1 MKLAKTIQLDVSDN
15 HIYDH
20 PANPEEWA
28 IAGTFTFLD
37 GEPDHWSRKY
47 RFAFQSSWLGL
58 KSYGNST
65 FVQITKIPK
74 HEYEF
79 IIGSLAKHLIDK
91 YNAPNIVEAKNASK
105 KEIDDMALLCN
116 HPSGTLLTIERSLV
130 ENGIKERTRVIKPT
144 KERRSAKAWDIGEST
159 D

>member
-37 GEPDHWSRKY
+37 GGADHWSRKY

-91 YNAPNIVEAKNASK
+91 YNAPNVVEAKHASK

-144 KERRSAKAWDIGEST
+144 KERRSAKAWDFGKST